1 MLLDIFYCQLPLSEF
16 REQFLLEINKFKP
29 NFEDK
34 ALEKIITKIAKTF
47 LVETSFTNKVVD
59 LDHILNTCHLDF
71 EINLVESETFPS
83 SDHLISHTIVGG
95 FIIPGEE
102 ELKQNKNDLWAANV
116 GVAIIKD
123 SKTVYSLIYDLRV
136 HFDKESFSQ
145 KSGLDLTDVD
155 EYSLA
160 YSIFYN
166 KCLEIAQNQM
176 LEIEIGPP
184 IQD

>member
-71 EINLVESETFPS
+71 EINLVESATFPS

-102 ELKQNKNDLWAANV
+102 ELKKM
-116 GVAIIKD
+116 
-123 SKTVYSLIYDLRV
+123 IY
-136 HFDKESFSQ
+136 
-145 KSGLDLTDVD
+145 GLQ
-155 EYSLA
+155 
-160 YSIFYN
+160 I
-166 KCLEIAQNQM
+166 
-176 LEIEIGPP
+176 
-184 IQD
+184 

>member
-34 ALEKIITKIAKTF
+34 TLEKIITKIAKTF

-83 SDHLISHTIVGG
+83 SDHLINHIIIGG
-95 FIIPGEE
+95 LIIPGEE
-102 ELKQNKNDLWAANV
+102 TKQNKNDLWDANV